1 MYALFNAGTDFE
13 GRRIVEKKGLFFP
26 RRGRSVEGDGI
37 GFEIRVFRAKARKR
51 EALKYE
57 TFVSLGLKNGGFE

>member
-26 RRGRSVEGDGI
+26 RRGKLGEREGGT
-37 GFEIRVFRAKARKR
+37 FEVRVFRAKARKR
-51 EALKYE
+51 EALEYKP
-57 TFVSLGLKNGGFE
+57 FVSLGLKDGGFE